1 MPLEEDPMKQT
12 AFPFGVGVQTPRRP
26 SDNTVIGALHEA
38 SASGVAKPAR
48 DEEEP
53 VHEAYASGVAKPAQ
67 AAEGIPRTLPDVLS
81 LMKGDASPA
90 DARQLLED
98 IPVLQ

>member
-26 SDNTVIGALHEA
+26 NVNTATGAL
-38 SASGVAKPAR
+38 R
-48 DEEEP
+48 
-53 VHEAYASGVAKPAQ
+53 EAYASGAAKPAQ

-81 LMKGDASPA
+81 MM
-90 DARQLLED
+90 Q
-98 IPVLQ
+98 